1 MDEDRVVVRRQQ
13 PTYYSGGL
21 VTDSVEETTS
31 VRRTPSG
38 AEVARRVVVFIFGI
52 IQLLIV
58 LRIGLLLLDA
68 DRSNGLVK
76 DIYDISAV
84 LVAPFEGILQT
95 DAIRTS
101 GSVFDV
107 AAVVAL
113 IGWTILEAVIL
124 AAISIARR
132 EP

>member
-1 MDEDRVVVRRQQ
+1 MDEDRVVVRRET
-13 PTYYSGGL
+13 PATYSGGL
-21 VTDSVEETTS
+21 VGESVEQTT
-31 VRRTPSG
+31 VRRAPSG

-68 DRSNGLVK
+68 DRSNALVRG
-76 DIYDISAV
+76 IYDVSAV

-95 DAIRTS
+95 DALS
-101 GSVFDV
+101 NNGSVLDV

-124 AAISIARR
+124 AAVSIARR